1 MSRGCDASTLRKL
14 PSGVS
19 FSISVRD
26 REEIFGIVGDEED
39 CHPFDRK
46 WRGVDGR
53 ARTPRRA
60 RR

>member
-1 MSRGCDASTLRKL
+1 MRCVDAEAAPQRSELFYLGAGSRGNL
-14 PSGVS
+14 
-19 FSISVRD
+19 
-26 REEIFGIVGDEED
+26 GIVGDEED